1 LQIEAHQ
8 LAFFHDAIHRMQKK
22 GKVEFEPGLKDSEIR
37 LAELIYH
44 FRFPPDLRA
53 FLQIA
58 LPVAHWDYYGNR
70 SSGFPNWRDISGRS
84 RRNIQKRLNWSREDL
99 AIDIEN
105 RMWGTNWGENP
116 KLLDDALT
124 SVRSEV
130 RKAPLL
136 IPVFSHRYI
145 PAEPEEVG
153 NPVFSVVQSDIV
165 CYRYDF
171 ASYLCKEF
179 HEAEIPIPEWAA
191 TKPRAIK
198 LWSDA
203 ATRNDRWVRL
213 GLNGLD

>member
-1 LQIEAHQ
+1 MEIEAHQ
-8 LAFFHDAIHRMQKK
+8 IAFFHDAIERMRKK
-22 GKVEFEPGLKDSEIR
+22 GIVEFEPGLTDGEIR

-58 LPVAHWDYYGNR
+58 LPIAEIS
-70 SSGFPNWRDISGRS
+70 SSGERVDKFPNWRDISRQS
-84 RRNIQKRLNWSREDL
+84 RRNIQKCLNWPREDI

-105 RMWGTNWGENP
+105 RIWGTNWGENP
-116 KLLDDALT
+116 KLLDNALT
-124 SVRSEV
+124 TVRSEV

-145 PAEPEEVG
+145 PAEPAEVG

-165 CYRYDF
+165 CYGNDF
-171 ASYLCKEF
+171 TSYLCKEF
-179 HEAEIPIPEWAA
+179 HKAEIPIPEWAA

-198 LWSDA
+198 IWSDA
-203 ATRNDRWVRL
+203 ARNDSWMRL
-213 GLNGLD
+213 GLIGLD